1 MSPQGLDR
9 SAADPRSTSLS
20 PLLRSNNVQPSN
32 TISWYDELLSALL
45 RRDLVQAHLLSG
57 QVGAARARTPPPPPT
72 LSPRDAQTLSI
83 LRTAVLQNEARQATN
98 NQRLLLALAQCMAG
112 QAPVAAP
119 APARAVDASTAV
131 LSQLYSMSSASQNQ
145 LLERLA
151 SGPAPLPALSGSSAS
166 VGSFPVAVVSIPS
179 SVRDSESQDSSS
191 LSPADSR
198 SDARGASRRSRS
210 MANSRDLDT
219 LSEYQCLLREQMEF
233 FQATPEDT
241 KVTAQGRNRPIF
253 LGQVGIQCRHCAHHP
268 AKQRRRGAVYFPARL
283 SSIYQSA
290 QNMGTNHFNGRC
302 PNIPD
307 SVGEHLGTLKTQKSF
322 NHGGGKIYWADKAAT
337 AGVVELDDGLVFG

>member
-1 MSPQGLDR
+1 VCR
-9 SAADPRSTSLS
+9 RPRT
-20 PLLRSNNVQPSN
+20 
-32 TISWYDELLSALL
+32 
-45 RRDLVQAHLLSG
+45 
-57 QVGAARARTPPPPPT
+57 
-72 LSPRDAQTLSI
+72 
-83 LRTAVLQNEARQATN
+83 
-98 NQRLLLALAQCMAG
+98 
-112 QAPVAAP
+112 
-119 APARAVDASTAV
+119 
-131 LSQLYSMSSASQNQ
+131 
-145 LLERLA
+145 
-151 SGPAPLPALSGSSAS
+151 
-166 VGSFPVAVVSIPS
+166 
-179 SVRDSESQDSSS
+179 
-191 LSPADSR
+191 
-198 SDARGASRRSRS
+198 

-253 LGQVGIQCRHCAHHP
+253 LGQVGIQCRHCAHLP

-307 SVGEHLGTLKTQKSF
+307 DVGEQLGSLKMQKSF
-322 NHGGGKIYWADKAAT
+322 NHGGGKIYWADKAAS

>member
-1 MSPQGLDR
+1 L
-9 SAADPRSTSLS
+9 ST
-20 PLLRSNNVQPSN
+20 
-32 TISWYDELLSALL
+32 
-45 RRDLVQAHLLSG
+45 
-57 QVGAARARTPPPPPT
+57 
-72 LSPRDAQTLSI
+72 RDAQTLSI

-98 NQRLLLALAQCMAG
+98 NQRLLLALAQSMAG
-112 QAPVAAP
+112 QAPALASP
-119 APARAVDASTAV
+119 APARSVETSAAV

-145 LLERLA
+145 LLERLSA
-151 SGPAPLPALSGSSAS
+151 LPATLPSMSGSSAS
-166 VGSFPVAVVSIPS
+166 VGSFPVAVVSIPG
-179 SVRDSESQDSSS
+179 SVRDSDSQDSS
-191 LSPADSR
+191 LSPPSA
-198 SDARGASRRSRS
+198 ARGASRRSRS
-210 MANSRDLDT
+210 MANARDFDT

-253 LGQVGIQCRHCAHHP
+253 LGQVGIQCRHCAHLP

-307 SVGEHLGTLKTQKSF
+307 SVGEHLGTLKMQKSF